1 MTRKNDHYS
10 PGTPSE
16 CKSETD
22 SRGLTSEFERLELE
36 MYGKPKEVK
45 KQESLDDLKEMIEAV
60 VRDPLRKIATSV
72 DRAIKLVTEVRRENK
87 CANELN
93 EKKIEEISRTN

>member
-1 MTRKNDHYS
+1 MEMKGDHYS

-36 MYGKPKEVK
+36 LYGKPKELK
-45 KQESLDDLKEMIEAV
+45 KQESLDDLREMIEAV
-60 VRDPLRKIATSV
+60 VKEPL
-72 DRAIKLVTEVRRENK
+72 
-87 CANELN
+87 
-93 EKKIEEISRTN
+93 